1 MHDKGERGERS
12 MLMCFSLTKLGHIL
26 LLSDLLAT
34 SVILLFHRDRPWPSH
49 LWPGVSVS
57 RTGTVF

>member
-1 MHDKGERGERS
+1 

-34 SVILLFHRDRPWPSH
+34 SVTLFFHRDRPWPSD
-49 LWPGVSVS
+49 LWPGISVS
-57 RTGTVF
+57 GTSTVF